1 MKDDISNYKFFSY
14 TRTLD
19 NITLLVNT
27 RDQYISNHLIVKR
40 EFEPETRQFFL
51 QNVKQGMHV
60 LDIGANIGCHT
71 TLLSKLVG
79 AEGKVHSFEPCKTH
93 YNTLLFNTILNNCQN
108 CTIYKNGCGD
118 KNQTMYIDKK
128 WLTVQDKVEN
138 FGCVSLLSEPSNEE
152 DENIDVVSIDSL
164 NLEKVDLIKIDVEG
178 MEDKALQGMKNT
190 ILKHTPI
197 IVIEIHT
204 EQLSQ
209 ITSILKDFNYELTTC
224 LDNLNFI
231 AKPISK
237 T

>member
-19 NITLLVNT
+19 DITLLVNT

-51 QNVKQGMHV
+51 QNVKRGMHV
-60 LDIGANIGCHT
+60 VDIGANIGCHT

-79 AEGKVHSFEPCKTH
+79 TDGKVYSFEPCKTH
-93 YNTLLFNTILNNCQN
+93 YNVLLFNTILNNCQN
-108 CTIYKNGCGD
+108 CTVYKNGCGD

-152 DENIDVVSIDSL
+152 DENIDVISIDSL
-164 NLEKVDLIKIDVEG
+164 NLEKVDLVKIDVEG

-197 IVIEIHT
+197 VVIEIHT

-231 AKPISK
+231 AKPMSK